1 MMPVAQLLTPGRI
14 ATELSEPLHR
24 VQYVLL
30 TRPHIR
36 PRARAGILR
45 LFDRDAL
52 AMVRH
57 ELNAI
62 DAKRSPEEEQTM
74 EVQHE
79 KKK

>member
-1 MMPVAQLLTPGRI
+1 MAVKLLTPGRI
-14 ATELSEPLHR
+14 ARELAQPLHR
-24 VQYVLL
+24 IQYVLL

-45 LFDRDAL
+45 LFDREAV

-62 DAKRSPEEEQTM
+62 DAKRRSRPDQKEAAH
-74 EVQHE
+74 VG
-79 KKK
+79 